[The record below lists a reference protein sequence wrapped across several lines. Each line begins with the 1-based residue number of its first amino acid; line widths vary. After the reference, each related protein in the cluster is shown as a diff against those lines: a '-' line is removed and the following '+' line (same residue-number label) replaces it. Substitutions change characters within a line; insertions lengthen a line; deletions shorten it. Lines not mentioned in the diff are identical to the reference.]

1 MGVFGCGVWVF
12 ILFCLLGFGSA
23 MEGPGL
29 GRRGREASLRN
40 PTGLQVGSGA
50 DRERLGVG
58 RMPVYQWRFTAL

>member
-1 MGVFGCGVWVF
+1 
-12 ILFCLLGFGSA
+12 

-29 GRRGREASLRN
+29 GHRGREASLCN

-58 RMPVYQWRFTAL
+58 RMPVYQWRPTAL